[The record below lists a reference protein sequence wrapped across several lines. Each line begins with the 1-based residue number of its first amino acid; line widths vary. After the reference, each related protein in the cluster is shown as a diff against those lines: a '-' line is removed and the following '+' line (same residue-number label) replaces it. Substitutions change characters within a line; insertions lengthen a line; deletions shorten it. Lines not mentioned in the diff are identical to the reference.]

1 MRLFLFPLLLLF
13 LFLLRVIRFPAH
25 KIDDKDEVHEVYMSV
40 CETALALYERK
51 NILVAGASWRRL
63 NCRGQF
69 TWQFTRLSD
78 EAIHA

>member
-1 MRLFLFPLLLLF
+1 MRLFLFLLLLLF
-13 LFLLRVIRFPAH
+13 LFLLRGIRLPAH
-25 KIDDKDEVHEVYMSV
+25 KIDDKDEVHEVYISV

-51 NILVAGASWRRL
+51 NIVVAGASWRRL